1 MCILNL
7 LHRESIPSTVIAASC
22 ETAAAIKD
30 WSTCF
35 RRFHRLWS
43 LGFMMVAI
51 NQSPGGKDT
60 VASNAQETKHT
71 VTAVAKLVVF

>member
-1 MCILNL
+1 
-7 LHRESIPSTVIAASC
+7 
-22 ETAAAIKD
+22 
-30 WSTCF
+30 
-35 RRFHRLWS
+35 
-43 LGFMMVAI
+43 MVAI